1 MATPSDRK
9 VTKARN
15 MSYAAQ
21 VLRSTLRRLMIVQAL
36 LALAAAIVYG
46 AVLRHGVPGAAATL
60 YGGGIAL
67 VSTFIS
73 AWRLLRATE
82 VAGASATRG
91 MAELYIGAAL
101 RFVSVLAL
109 MALGMAVLKLDPLAI
124 IVGFAVAQ
132 LAYLFNRVSTDVQ
145 RQ

>member
-1 MATPSDRK
+1 
-9 VTKARN
+9 

-21 VLRSTLRRLMIVQAL
+21 VLRRALRRLVIVQAL
-36 LALAAAIVYG
+36 LVLAAAAVY
-46 AVLRHGVPGAAATL
+46 VLGFRHGLPGGAAVL

-67 VSTFIS
+67 ISTFIS

-91 MAELYIGAAL
+91 MAELYIGAAM

-109 MALGMAVLKLDPLAI
+109 MGVGIAALKLDPLAI

-132 LAYLFNRVSTDVQ
+132 LGYLFNRVPTDAGHQ
-145 RQ
+145 